1 MRRKDKIR
9 EKKEVVQKKRDLG
22 KSRLFLQQEE
32 KTKEIQLLEKV
43 KKLPD
48 DLIRVIFS
56 YMSGKARFICNYKFN
71 YLNSG
76 VYKDD
81 IYLFINNLPK
91 KDLLDFIHKG
101 ILRKHPNIIEN
112 VDGNFYCRDIQQFS
126 KLKGYRLIQEWESNN
141 LVYDNDSQNS
151 IEENDVEIGEWIK
164 YAISDEMEIYIY
176 DIIALYKHEKTKIN
190 TKKRILRE
198 NTLFLD
204 LDKAFYFYKCV
215 ERFMMLKKKNI
226 PLAPPPHS
234 IPLIPAP
241 LYI

>member
-1 MRRKDKIR
+1 MTRRKDKIR

-112 VDGNFYCRDIQQFS
+112 LDENFYCRDIQQFS
-126 KLKGYRLIQEWESNN
+126 KLKGYRVIQEWESNN

-151 IEENDVEIGEWIK
+151 IEENDVEIDEWIK
-164 YAISDEMEIYIY
+164 YAISDEMEMYIY
-176 DIIALYKHEKTKIN
+176 HIIWLYKDE
-190 TKKRILRE
+190 KKRLTQKNGYYEKIL
-198 NTLFLD
+198 
-204 LDKAFYFYKCV
+204 YFW
-215 ERFMMLKKKNI
+215 I
-226 PLAPPPHS
+226 
-234 IPLIPAP
+234 
-241 LYI
+241 

>member
-1 MRRKDKIR
+1 MFFYKIEIFFSLFIFYKMKMTRRKDKIR

-112 VDGNFYCRDIQQFS
+112 LDENFYCRDIQQFS
-126 KLKGYRLIQEWESNN
+126 KLKGYRVIQEWESNN

-151 IEENDVEIGEWIK
+151 IEENDVEIDEWIK
-164 YAISDEMEIYIY
+164 YAISDEMEMYIY
-176 DIIALYKHEKTKIN
+176 HIIWLYKDE
-190 TKKRILRE
+190 KKRLTQKNGYYEKIL
-198 NTLFLD
+198 
-204 LDKAFYFYKCV
+204 YFW
-215 ERFMMLKKKNI
+215 I
-226 PLAPPPHS
+226 
-234 IPLIPAP
+234 
-241 LYI
+241 

>member
-1 MRRKDKIR
+1 MTRRKDKIR
-9 EKKEVVQKKRDLG
+9 EKKEMVQKKSDLG
-22 KSRLFLQQEE
+22 KSRLILQQEE

-56 YMSGKARFICNYKFN
+56 YMSGKARFICNYKFK

-76 VYKDD
+76 AYKDH
-81 IYLFINNLPK
+81 IYYFINNLPK

-101 ILRKHPNIIEN
+101 ILRKYPNIIGN
-112 VDGNFYCRDIQQFS
+112 LDGNFYCRDIQQFS
-126 KLKGYRLIQEWESNN
+126 ELKGYRLIQEWESNN
-141 LVYDNDSQNS
+141 LVYDNNSQNS
-151 IEENDVEIGEWIK
+151 IEENNVKIDEWIK

-176 DIIALYKHEKTKIN
+176 DIIWLYKNEKTKIN

-204 LDKAFYFYKCV
+204 LDKAFHFYKCV
-215 ERFMMLKKKNI
+215 ERFMMLKEKNI
-226 PLAPPPHS
+226 PLASHS
-234 IPLIPAP
+234 IPLIPVP
-241 LYI
+241 LNI